1 MMADSVLPFTP
12 AEIGEIVRVCS
23 HFTVERAHGAVTIQ
37 INYND
42 GDVPVVV
49 VNGRRFDRKRE
60 HDAKQGKPL
69 VRRS

>member
-12 AEIGEIVRVCS
+12 AEIGEIVRS
-23 HFTVERAHGAVTIQ
+23 HSHMTLERAHGQMNIQ

-42 GDVPVVV
+42 GDTAVVV

-60 HDAKQGKPL
+60 HDAKQGKPAS
-69 VRRS
+69 RS